1 MTGSEPLMMLVTPDR
16 SRVSPSLGRPRR
28 AACSNAKLGAAANT
42 PSPPLAAPSWET
54 HRPGRCTNARGLIT
68 VMAAPPIA
76 GRITV
81 SRPMSWNSGSQ
92 VTPREARVRPRLSK
106 SCMTLVTTL
115 RCVIS
120 TPAGTRV
127 EPEVY
132 CR

>member
-1 MTGSEPLMMLVTPDR
+1 MMVMYL
-16 SRVSPSLGRPRR
+16 
-28 AACSNAKLGAAANT
+28 
-42 PSPPLAAPSWET
+42 PPT
-54 HRPGRCTNARGLIT
+54 
-68 VMAAPPIA
+68 A

-92 VTPREARVRPRLSK
+92 VTPREFQSSLIASTICSRLVPTARW
-106 SCMTLVTTL
+106 
-115 RCVIS
+115 VIS